1 MCNASCRIVGLAAA
15 GAVALCAT
23 APAVGQGQGSIVA
36 WGGNWAG
43 QCDVP
48 APNSGF
54 VAVAAGE
61 YHSLGLVVTG
71 DADYDGVPDIS
82 DNCPR
87 AYNPDQSDTD
97 AEGVGD
103 ACDNCPLAANPDQS
117 DADADD
123 VGDACDQCAGTP
135 AGQRVDRFGCVAWDL
150 DNDLDVDVADFA
162 QFQACFNGPDQPPPG
177 PAWCPRC
184 DGDADGDVDV
194 NDFAA
199 FQLCFNGPGRP
210 PACD

>member
-54 VAVAAGE
+54 VAVAAGG
-61 YHSLGLVVTG
+61 YHSLGVRG
-71 DADYDGVPDIS
+71 RPDADFDGVLDVL
-82 DNCPR
+82 DNCPH
-87 AYNPDQSDTD
+87 AYNPAQSD
-97 AEGVGD
+97 
-103 ACDNCPLAANPDQS
+103 S
-117 DADADD
+117 DADG

-135 AGQRVDRFGCVAWDL
+135 PGLQVDRFGCVAWDL
-150 DNDLDVDVADFA
+150 DNDLDVDVMDFA
-162 QFQACFNGPDQPPPG
+162 QFQACFNGPSQPPPG
-177 PAWCPRC
+177 LGSCPRC
-184 DGDADGDVDV
+184 DGDADGDVDA
-194 NDFAA
+194 NDFAS
-199 FQLCFNGPGRP
+199 FQLCFNGASRP